1 MTDWIKFCSGGDC
14 PEIRYVGGR
23 VEIRDSARQA
33 EVAWFTQESW
43 EEFVAGVKA
52 GMFDG
57 LRSSR

>member
-14 PEIRYVGGR
+14 PDGR

-43 EEFVAGVKA
+43 ETFVDALKA
-52 GMFDG
+52 GMFDC
-57 LRSSR
+57 LRSGR